1 MREKQL
7 YKGEEYRLNNASI
20 IKVTDKVLYMH
31 RFRNTGWGGESP
43 TWSMLM
49 IIGSLVLTLILT
61 IIIFDK
67 DASLNNKDF
76 LEFLLVISSFFIVS
90 FSPIILIWRLN
101 RPICF
106 NRERQKVYYWRGQ
119 EVAEAKWSDKVY
131 SYKEINRGIYG
142 ATPIIAL
149 ELRGKRLNHTIYMGV
164 SDVDYFEKL
173 SYINSFMGGENPIL
187 SEKAEMQIAR
197 GNFQFSLKELF
208 LSRFTNVPWW
218 YLPYAFFFA
227 FPTDIVMYTLNKI
240 LPMRGAPKK
249 LREACGIPN
258 DERVYGNKQR

>member
-7 YKGEEYRLNNASI
+7 YKGAEYRLNNESV
-20 IKVTDKVLYMH
+20 IKVTDKILYMH
-31 RFRNTGWGGESP
+31 RFRNTGWGGEAP
-43 TWSMLM
+43 TWFMTEMVFFSFYGFFLLLIIYVENFGYKDIEPILV
-49 IIGSLVLTLILT
+49 IIGT
-61 IIIFDK
+61 
-67 DASLNNKDF
+67 F
-76 LEFLLVISSFFIVS
+76 LCFYIPLLLV
-90 FSPIILIWRLN
+90 WRLN

-119 EVAEAKWSDKVY
+119 EVAEAKWSNQVY

-173 SYINSFMGGENPIL
+173 SYINSFMRGENPIL
-187 SEKAEMQIAR
+187 SEKAQMQIAR

-240 LPMRGAPKK
+240 GTDRLDR
-249 LREACGIPN
+249 
-258 DERVYGNKQR
+258 

>member
-1 MREKQL
+1 MREEQL
-7 YKGEEYRLNNASI
+7 YKGEEYKLNNESI

-43 TWSMLM
+43 TWFMTEMVFFSFYLF
-49 IIGSLVLTLILT
+49 ILIVEMTGGMTFSEDNILGLIAILGT
-61 IIIFDK
+61 
-67 DASLNNKDF
+67 F
-76 LEFLLVISSFFIVS
+76 LCFYIPLLLV
-90 FSPIILIWRLN
+90 WRLN

-106 NRERQKVYYWRGQ
+106 NKETQKVYYWRGQ

-131 SYKEINRGIYG
+131 SYKEINLGIYG
-142 ATPIIAL
+142 ATPVISL
-149 ELRGKRLNHTIYMGV
+149 ELRGKRLNHSIYMGV

-173 SYINSFMGGENPIL
+173 SYINSFMRGENPIL

-240 LPMRGAPKK
+240 LPMRGAPKE
-249 LREACGIPN
+249 LRKACGIPEG
-258 DERVYGNKQR
+258 ERVYG